1 MGVRPPRFVLGSLF
15 IASLLG
21 GTAAMAGDHPRT
33 AKPTKPDP
41 LELRRW
47 LGDEVLAILNAI
59 DDVQVFALRHVRGRR
74 PTERTSER
82 SLALPPGT
90 PLDVLGFPVY
100 AVSKGT
106 AIDVAHRL
114 ASLVLDRKSYAEQ
127 GMPFGR
133 RTLKGCVFQP
143 DVAFRLFSGG
153 RTVFVLID
161 FTCEQVGIWPPS
173 GSRTETAV
181 KGDIDPSR
189 GAFVALVKRAL
200 PDVEEIARIP
210 EIRRPEPRK
219 RGSIPDSRETR

>member
-1 MGVRPPRFVLGSLF
+1 MV
-15 IASLLG
+15 LLG
-21 GTAAMAGDHPRT
+21 GTVVMAGEHPRR

-41 LELRRW
+41 LEFRRW
-47 LGDEVLAILNAI
+47 LGEEVLAVLNAI
-59 DDVQVFALRHVRGRR
+59 EDVQVFALRHLTRRR
-74 PTERTSER
+74 PTERTSDR
-82 SLALPPGT
+82 LVALPPGT
-90 PLDVLGFPVY
+90 PLDLFGYPVC

-114 ASLVLDRKSYAEQ
+114 ASLVLDRKSYAQQ

-143 DVAFRLFSGG
+143 DVAFRLSSGG

-161 FTCEQVGIWPPS
+161 FNCEQVAIWPFPA
-173 GSRTETAV
+173 GPRTETAV
-181 KGDIDPSR
+181 KGDIDPAR

-210 EIRRPEPRK
+210 ETRRPEPRK
-219 RGSIPDSRETR
+219 RGSMPESHETR